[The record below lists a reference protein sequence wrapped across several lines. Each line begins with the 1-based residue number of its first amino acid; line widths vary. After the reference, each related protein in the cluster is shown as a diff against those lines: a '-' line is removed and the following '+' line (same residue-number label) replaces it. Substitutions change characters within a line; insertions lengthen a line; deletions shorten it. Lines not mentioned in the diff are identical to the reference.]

1 MREQVLE
8 RAKEMFFSQRINMC
22 KGPKVEEC
30 LVFWGGIVGMSAR
43 IKKRDVGIRGD
54 QPGMGMRILW

>member
-1 MREQVLE
+1 
-8 RAKEMFFSQRINMC
+8 MC